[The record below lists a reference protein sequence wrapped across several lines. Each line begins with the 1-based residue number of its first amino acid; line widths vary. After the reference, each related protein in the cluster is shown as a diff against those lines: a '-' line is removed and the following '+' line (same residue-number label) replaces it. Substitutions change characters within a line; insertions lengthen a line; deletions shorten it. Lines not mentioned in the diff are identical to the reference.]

1 MNIKQKLKM
10 HFLCSAG
17 LLYFGFIIICLF
29 AIMITLAVFAIKS
42 ARASG
47 FRVLIKIGI
56 PILIF
61 AFTILK
67 GFLSA
72 LFSELPEPEG
82 ILLDRKNS
90 PDFFKFLEDIRRKTN
105 CPKIHYIKLNLEFN
119 AFITEQPTL
128 GILGLYKR
136 YLVIG
141 LPLLLVLSKGELSA
155 VIGHECGHLSKS
167 HGKLSV
173 KIYRAKLVW
182 EKIASELRKEGKDKT
197 FFIRGFLH
205 KYVPALNDIL
215 FKIGKQKEYEADKI
229 GASVAGKHEMAS
241 ALVRSHFYN
250 SYLDLAFWPEIYKL
264 NSTEYE
270 APTDLFSRM
279 EKSLQVPLDED
290 FKKPLLD
297 SLMNYRSYPSSSHPS
312 DIERI
317 EALGMNIPEIKPL
330 ETNSLRVLFAGQA
343 DELISQCGQIWCSFV
358 KENWRKNYKESN
370 KLRADLRDLNIMYK
384 NNGLDVE
391 QLLERAS
398 IIESFEGLESALQ
411 AYTEAKAKHPEN
423 ISFDYHIGRLMLR
436 CKKEEGV
443 DRLKSVMEK
452 DPQLIPYC
460 CYEAYNYYCFNNQK
474 DTAAEYYHYAVE
486 FMMTNEKVKEERSS
500 IHISDIFIHH
510 DLASKTIEDLVNA
523 LSKHK
528 VIKKAYLVIKNVEL
542 SGPFPIYL
550 IGIKYKFGTFGKW
563 KTIQNTLLQEGL
575 IPWEHWIINLGGVNS
590 KFEYIM
596 AQIPGSR
603 IL

>member
-17 LLYFGFIIICLF
+17 MLYFGFVITCLF
-29 AIMITLAVFAIKS
+29 AIMIILAVLAIKS

-47 FRVLIKIGI
+47 IRVIMQVGI

-67 GFLSA
+67 GFFNA

-82 ILLDRKNS
+82 ILLDRKNF
-90 PDFFKFLEDIRRKTN
+90 PEFFSFLENIRRKAN
-105 CPKIHYIKLNLEFN
+105 CPKIHYVKLNLEFN

-141 LPLLLVLSKGELSA
+141 LPLLLVFSEDELSA

-205 KYVPALNDIL
+205 KYIPALNDIL
-215 FKIGKQKEYEADKI
+215 FKMGKQKEYEADKI
-229 GASVAGKHEMAS
+229 GAAVAGKDKLAS

-250 SYLDLAFWPEIYKL
+250 AYLSISFWPEIYNL
-264 NSTEYE
+264 NTTEYD
-270 APTDLFSRM
+270 APNDLFSRM
-279 EKSLQVPLDED
+279 EKSLKVPLEDE
-290 FKKPLLD
+290 FKNPLLE
-297 SLMNYRSYPSSSHPS
+297 SLLNYRSYPSSSHPS

-317 EALGMNIPEIKPL
+317 EALGINVPEIKPL
-330 ETNSLRVLFAGQA
+330 EENSFRLLFPKQA
-343 DELISQCGQIWCSFV
+343 NELIKQCSQIWCNLV

-384 NNGLDVE
+384 NNGLNEE
-391 QLLERAS
+391 QTLERAS
-398 IIESFEGLESALQ
+398 IIETLEGIENALQ
-411 AYTEAKAKHPEN
+411 AYTEAKTKYPEN

-436 CKKEEGV
+436 HKNEEGV
-443 DRLKSVMEK
+443 ERLKEVMEK

-460 CYEAYNYYCFNNQK
+460 CYETYNYYSYNNQK
-474 DTAAEYYHYAVE
+474 DMAAEYYHYAVE
-486 FMMTNEKVKEERSS
+486 FMMTNDEVKQERAS
-500 IHISDIFIHH
+500 IKASDIFIPH
-510 DLASKTIEDLVNA
+510 DLASKTIEDLVNS
-523 LSKHK
+523 LSKYK
-528 VIKKAYLVIKNVEL
+528 EIKKAYLVIKNVEL

-550 IGIKYKFGTFGKW
+550 IGIKYRFGTFGKW
-563 KTIQNTLLQEGL
+563 KTIQSTLLQDGL
-575 IPWEHWIINLGGVNS
+575 IPWEHWIINLGGLNS

-596 AQIPGSR
+596 NQVPGSR